1 MWKTKQ
7 LLWFQNSTLLQNT
20 ISQGLVSKAKNVYC
34 VLGANSETIKNQVT
48 SNQVTFID
56 NANWK
61 EGLSSS
67 IVAGINYVLSLENIP
82 DAVLIMLADQPFVDS
97 DYLDLLMD
105 KFLVN
110 TDSVIT
116 SDYGNKNG
124 VPAIFPKKYFNNLL
138 KLKGDKGAK
147 AFLNANGANIISIL
161 PKYKETLID
170 IDSPEDYVKL
180 LKGKF

>member
-1 MWKTKQ
+1 MGKTKQ

-56 NANWK
+56 NVNWK

-105 KFLVN
+105 
-110 TDSVIT
+110 TYHAYSDRVIA

-124 VPAIFPKKYFNNLL
+124 VPAIFPKKYFNSLL

-147 AFLNANGANIISIL
+147 TLLNSDDINILSIL
-161 PKYKETLID
+161 PTHKKTLID
-170 IDSPEDYVKL
+170 IDSPDDYKEL
-180 LKGKF
+180 LKGRL